1 MEPFQ
6 FPYRSKER
14 GEVWNEIAS
23 NLNGLVELKFK
34 VTKRSVRD
42 RLTLLQEKYK
52 AKMRQEERA
61 SGIDCEETEL
71 DIALE
76 EILEKEKVAEDL
88 KDASY
93 GKKKAEKAAAEE
105 HRQQAC
111 ERLGETKRRNT
122 CTGSTETDDGPSKPK
137 KSRKSS
143 SDAVEYLREKS
154 ERESEWKKQELELR
168 AKEQEA
174 NIDLQ
179 KQQLDMMKAFMQQ
192 QQ

>member
-1 MEPFQ
+1 M
-6 FPYRSKER
+6 
-14 GEVWNEIAS
+14 
-23 NLNGLVELKFK
+23 
-34 VTKRSVRD
+34 
-42 RLTLLQEKYK
+42 
-52 AKMRQEERA
+52 
-61 SGIDCEETEL
+61 
-71 DIALE
+71 
-76 EILEKEKVAEDL
+76 EKEKVAEDL

-93 GKKKAEKAAAEE
+93 GKKKAAAEE

-174 NIDLQ
+174 NKDLQ

-192 QQ
+192 QQQQQQSQILIAMLAQK